1 MDCSAQLAP
10 VLAHLQRLAES
21 EGTAGTA
28 ATATQAQAAHGTAGT
43 AGTVGTQVPQKRSKI
58 RQAILDAAVES
69 LNKAQASIDE
79 ARHMLSHMF

>member
-1 MDCSAQLAP
+1 MDLSAQLAP

-79 ARHMLSHMF
+79 ARHMLSRMF